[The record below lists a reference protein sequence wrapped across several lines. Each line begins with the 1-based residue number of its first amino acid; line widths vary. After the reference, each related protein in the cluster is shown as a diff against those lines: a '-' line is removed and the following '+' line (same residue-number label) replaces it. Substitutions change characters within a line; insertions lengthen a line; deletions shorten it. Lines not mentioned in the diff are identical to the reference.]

1 MKTFF
6 RGSGFVGALLV
17 ALSAAPAQAQS
28 LYRAYLSSTGSDAQD
43 CSYASPCRT
52 FAVAINQTR
61 PKGTIVCRDTI
72 ADNAIVGI
80 SKSLT
85 IACPGSSIASIVVH
99 PAAADVV
106 VLSGLIIN
114 PGAVAGPALNINTA
128 GTVIVDKAHIGSG
141 IQTGINLN
149 PTGPA
154 KLIVNDSVIAGNGNG
169 DATGAGILV
178 KPQPGGSAQVAIER
192 VNVSGNLFGIA
203 FDGSGST
210 GGINA
215 TIADS
220 VLASNKQDGVVATTS
235 SGHAPIG
242 VMVRATRSANN
253 AYGIRSIGPNVTMRV
268 EGSTVTGNGTGLAA
282 SGGGALLSLGGNAV
296 QANGAKGAFTGS
308 LALE

>member
-1 MKTFF
+1 MTKLI
-6 RGSGFVGALLV
+6 GSVVLFAAVWCGLA
-17 ALSAAPAQAQS
+17 AAPAQAQN
-28 LYRAYLSSTGSDAQD
+28 YRSYLSMAGNDGQD
-43 CSYASPCRT
+43 CSYATPCRT
-52 FAVAINQTR
+52 FNRAVTQTR

-72 ADNAIVGI
+72 TDNAIFGI

-85 IACPGSSIASIVVH
+85 IACPGSSTAAINVNS
-99 PAAADVV
+99 AAADIV
-106 VLSGLIIN
+106 VLSGLIID
-114 PGAVAGPALNINTA
+114 PGAVAGPALNVSNA

-169 DATGAGILV
+169 DAAGAGILI

-203 FDGSGST
+203 IDGSNST

-235 SGHAPIG
+235 GGHAPIG
-242 VMVRATRSANN
+242 VMVRVTRSANN
-253 AYGIRSIGPNVTMRV
+253 GFGIRSIGSNVTVRV

-282 SGGGALLSLGGNAV
+282 SGGGALLSLGNNAI